1 MRQSNDE
8 TVEVE
13 LHCHAE
19 SQKAML
25 LSTNGDERKAEWT
38 PKSQIVHIGAE
49 RGKSGT
55 FELKEWTAKKN
66 GFI

>member
-1 MRQSNDE
+1 MRQLNNE
-8 TVEVE
+8 IVEVE

-19 SQKAML
+19 SMKAVL
-25 LSTNGDERKAEWT
+25 LSTSGDERDAKWT
-38 PKSQIVHIGAE
+38 PKSQIVHLGAD

-55 FELKEWTAKKN
+55 FELKEWVAKQN